1 MHPKAAVWYTYHI
14 AEISAHRIDLSAIWR
29 NIFMEFYEKLNEAD
43 KGKSLACLTILE
55 GPGAGSK
62 ALWSSGGFLCAQG
75 KEEDFKVYLDLLKNE
90 EKTGT
95 VTAGN
100 GRCFCEFIANEKHL
114 VVCGAG
120 HISIPII
127 KIGKMLGFHI
137 TVIDDRL
144 SFANN
149 AAAAGADVVLCKPFH
164 QALSEIEGSAGHYFV
179 IVTRGHRYD
188 QECLY
193 EITGKKNAYIGMIG
207 SRARVKLVM
216 EYLEEQGIKKELLD
230 AVYTPIGLKIN
241 AQTPE
246 EIAVAIMAEII
257 QVKNT
262 NKTGFGFPKDI
273 LEALTAEKSPE
284 LPMSLVTVISKKG
297 PAPRDVSTKM
307 LVRLDG
313 TCVGTIGGGCVEA
326 EVCSIAREVAR
337 DRQPVLKKVDLTTEN
352 AEDEGMV
359 CGGVIEVY
367 IEPVLY

>member
-1 MHPKAAVWYTYHI
+1 
-14 AEISAHRIDLSAIWR
+14 
-29 NIFMEFYEKLNEAD
+29 MEFYEKLNEAD
-43 KGKSLACLTILE
+43 KNKNLACLTILE

-62 ALWSSGGFLCAQG
+62 ALWNKDGFLSVQG
-75 KEEDFKVYLDLLKNE
+75 KEEDFKVFLEALKNE
-90 EKTGT
+90 ERTGVIT
-95 VTAGN
+95 SGN

-127 KIGKMLGFHI
+127 KIGKMLGFSV

-144 SFANN
+144 SFADN

-164 QALSEIEGSAGHYFV
+164 QALSEIEGSVNHYFV

-188 QECLY
+188 QECLR

-207 SRARVKLVM
+207 SRARVRLVM

-246 EIAVAIMAEII
+246 EIAVAIMAEVIR
-257 QVKNT
+257 VKNSS
-262 NKTGFGFPKDI
+262 KIGFGFPKDI
-273 LEALTAEKSPE
+273 LEALTAEKSRE
-284 LPMSLVTVISKKG
+284 IPMSLLTVISKRG

-307 LVRLDG
+307 VVRLDG
-313 TCVGTIGGGCVEA
+313 TAVGTIGGGCVES
-326 EVCSIAREVAR
+326 EVCAIAREVAR
-337 DRQPVLKKVDLTTEN
+337 DKKPVLKKLDLTVEN

-367 IEPVLY
+367 IEPVC